1 MFESAAEASLMA
13 ARWQQGRLADL
24 GFPGREQAMK
34 AYRPLA
40 AEELPRPAA
49 VIEQGAD
56 ERSDPPLPAPLAG
69 RVLGRALAGLPDSL
83 RDHVLGDLFGVANS
97 LAVADLLPLAEPETV
112 ERCVSKAVRGIDRG
126 LEEAARA
133 QDRTPAMVLQAVP
146 VLDLFRI
153 GATLE
158 PELRPVRTVAD
169 LKREEADGADWD
181 WNEIREMIA
190 EADRTIGAD
199 GRLK

>member
-1 MFESAAEASLMA
+1 
-13 ARWQQGRLADL
+13 
-24 GFPGREQAMK
+24 
-34 AYRPLA
+34 
-40 AEELPRPAA
+40 
-49 VIEQGAD
+49 
-56 ERSDPPLPAPLAG
+56 
-69 RVLGRALAGLPDSL
+69 
-83 RDHVLGDLFGVANS
+83 
-97 LAVADLLPLAEPETV
+97 
-112 ERCVSKAVRGIDRG
+112 
-126 LEEAARA
+126 
-133 QDRTPAMVLQAVP
+133 MVLQAVP